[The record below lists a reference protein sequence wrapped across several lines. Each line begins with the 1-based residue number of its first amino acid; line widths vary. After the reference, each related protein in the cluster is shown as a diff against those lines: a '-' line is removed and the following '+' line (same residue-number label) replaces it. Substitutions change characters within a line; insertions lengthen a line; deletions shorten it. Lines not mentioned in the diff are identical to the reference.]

1 MTALRIRRL
10 AAADRDLAR
19 HLFAMMAAVFAEKTA
34 GLSDPYLDRLL
45 GGEDFWALA
54 AVADDEVVGGLTA
67 HTLPMT
73 RSESSEVFIYDIAV
87 RQDHQRQGVG
97 RQLIAALRESASA
110 AGIQVI
116 FVPADNDDG
125 HALEFYRAL
134 GGQASPVTFFTFAA
148 EDG

>member
-1 MTALRIRRL
+1 MTAIQIRRV
-10 AAADRDLAR
+10 AAGDRDLAR
-19 HLFAMMAAVFAEKTA
+19 DLFAMMAAVFAEDSGA
-34 GLSDPYLDRLL
+34 LSDRYLDRLL
-45 GGEDFWALA
+45 GSEDFWALA
-54 AVADDEVVGGLTA
+54 AVAGDEVVGGLTA

-97 RQLIAALRESASA
+97 RQLIAALRESISA

-116 FVPADNDDG
+116 FVPADNDDA

-148 EDG
+148 EDR

>member
-1 MTALRIRRL
+1 MTAFRTRRL
-10 AAADRDLAR
+10 AEGDRDLAR
-19 HLFAMMAAVFAEKTA
+19 DLFAMMAAVFVEDSGA
-34 GLSDPYLDRLL
+34 LSDRYLDRLL
-45 GGEDFWALA
+45 RREDFWAIA
-54 AVADDEVVGGLTA
+54 AFAGNDVVGGLTA

-97 RQLIAALRESASA
+97 RQLIATLRDAASA
-110 AGIQVI
+110 AGIQDV
-116 FVPADNDDG
+116 FVPADNDDA

-148 EDG
+148 EGG